1 MSLSYRNRVLDV
13 LENSELP
20 MDVESIRAGA
30 GIGNWQTAKAILLEL
45 LVEGLVKG
53 QKSTKFWTF
62 WISKENPEDDARKR

>member
-1 MSLSYRNRVLDV
+1 
-13 LENSELP
+13 
-20 MDVESIRAGA
+20 MDVESIRAEA

-53 QKSTKFWTF
+53 QKSTKSWTF